1 MNPIN
6 KLIVAIIPLFP
17 KKVVRIFANRYIAGD
32 NINDAVKKVIEL
44 NSKSIIA
51 TMDVLGESIKDKEE
65 AVQSKNESLEVL
77 EYINKHNLN
86 SNLSVKLTMLG
97 LTIDEGLCL
106 ELLTEIVEKAK
117 DLNNFVR
124 IDMEDSSVTEKTIQI
139 YETLRKK
146 YNNVGLAIQAYM
158 KRTLNDVI
166 RLTKEKA
173 NFRLCKGIYVE
184 PKEIAYKK
192 RDEIRENFLK
202 ALEIM
207 LKRGAYV
214 GIATHD
220 IFLIEKSKKMIE
232 ELNIPKEK
240 YEFQM
245 LLGVKENLRNKLV
258 KEGYKM
264 RIYVPFGIRWYQYSM
279 RRFKENPNVAGQV
292 LKALITFRR

>member
-65 AVQSKNESLEVL
+65 AVRSKNESLEVL

-97 LTIDEGLCL
+97 LTIDKGLCL

-117 DLNNFVR
+117 ELNNFVR

-158 KRTLNDVI
+158 KRTLNDII

-192 RDEIRENFLK
+192 RGEIRENFLK

-220 IFLIEKSKKMIE
+220 NFLIERSKKMIE

-245 LLGVKENLRNKLV
+245 LLGVKENLRDKLV